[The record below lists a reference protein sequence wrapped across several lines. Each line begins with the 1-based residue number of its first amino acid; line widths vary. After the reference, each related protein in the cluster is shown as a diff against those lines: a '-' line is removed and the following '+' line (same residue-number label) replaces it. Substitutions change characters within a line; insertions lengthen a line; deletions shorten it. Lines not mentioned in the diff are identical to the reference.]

1 MIERAVASSRPEERD
16 QGDLA
21 VEAAAKESQLAN
33 GQSADAGTENK
44 EEQPKIARPRP
55 KLTTI
60 TQVTLIIFSGMV
72 VLYFGRPVIMPVVFS
87 MVAATALSPIM
98 RWLGKCHVPPALGA
112 AIVLGVFAGAVG
124 FGAARL
130 AAPAMDW
137 IGETPDHM
145 TQLRQRVHTLF
156 RPAARISKAAAAVNN
171 LGNSD
176 EEKTQAVQVRDG
188 PGTARVINW
197 TGGLFASV
205 GETLVLLYLLLASGD
220 LFLQKIVSIS
230 ATFHDKRRAV
240 EISHEI
246 EGNITHYLFTV
257 SLINI
262 CLGCL
267 VGGGLYFLGVPN
279 AAMWGVLA
287 AVLNYVPYFGP
298 CVGIIVLAV
307 MGLVTFDTL
316 PRALLPPL
324 WYALVHGT
332 ESNFITPI
340 LLGRRFTLNPV
351 IIFISLI
358 FWTWLW
364 GVAGALLSV
373 PILVAVKVICDHVKP
388 LEPISEFLVS

>member
-1 MIERAVASSRPEERD
+1 MIERAVATSRPEERE

-21 VEAAAKESQLAN
+21 VEDGAKENTATN
-33 GQSADAGTENK
+33 GGSSDGGPQVK
-44 EEQPKIARPRP
+44 EEEPKTTPARP
-55 KLTTI
+55 KLATI
-60 TQVTLIIFSGMV
+60 TQVTLIIFSVMF
-72 VLYFGRPVIMPVVFS
+72 VLYFGRPVIMPVLFA

-98 RWLGKCHVPPALGA
+98 RWLGKCHVHPALGA
-112 AIVLGVFAGAVG
+112 AIVLGVFASAAG
-124 FGAARL
+124 FGVARL
-130 AAPAMDW
+130 AGPAMEW
-137 IGETPDHM
+137 VGETPDHM
-145 TQLRQRVHTLF
+145 SQLRQRVHTLF
-156 RPAARISKAAAAVNN
+156 RPAARLSEAAAAVNN
-171 LGNSD
+171 LGNS
-176 EEKTQAVQVRDG
+176 EEGKTPALQVRDG

-197 TGGLFASV
+197 TGGLLTSV

-220 LFLQKIVSIS
+220 LFLQKVVSIS

-246 EGNITHYLFTV
+246 QENVTHYLFTV
-257 SLINI
+257 SIINVCVGLI
-262 CLGCL
+262 
-267 VGGGLYFLGVPN
+267 VGAGLYFLGVPN

-298 CVGIIVLAV
+298 CVGIVVLAI
-307 MGLVTFDTL
+307 MGLVTFDTI
-316 PRALLPPL
+316 PRSLMPPL

-332 ESNFITPI
+332 EANLITPI

-373 PILVAVKVICDHVKP
+373 PILVAVKVICDYVRP
-388 LEPISEFLVS
+388 LAPVSEFLTT